1 MSKKV
6 RTHSARLRALSEERQ
21 KEEPRVTAASAYL
34 AALTG
39 QVTWSAVGRAE
50 TPLVQLLETSS
61 RKVRV
66 EDLQGGCR
74 VYWLSAPLPS
84 R

>member
-1 MSKKV
+1 MSKRV

-39 QVTWSAVGRAE
+39 QVAWSAAERAE
-50 TPLVQLLETSS
+50 TPLSQLLEANS
-61 RKVRV
+61 RKIRV
-66 EDLQGGCR
+66 QDLQGGCR
-74 VYWLSAPLPS
+74 VYWLSAPQAG
-84 R
+84 

>member
-1 MSKKV
+1 MSKRV

-39 QVTWSAVGRAE
+39 QVAWSAVERAE
-50 TPLVQLLETSS
+50 TPLVQRLETSP

-66 EDLQGGCR
+66 EELQGGCR
-74 VYWLSAPLPS
+74 VYWLSAPQAG
-84 R
+84 

>member
-1 MSKKV
+1 MSKRV
-6 RTHSARLRALSEERQ
+6 RTHSAHLRALSEERQ

-39 QVTWSAVGRAE
+39 QVVWDAVGRTA
-50 TPLVQLLETSS
+50 TQKVQLPESNS
-61 RKVRV
+61 RDILV

-74 VYWLSAPLPS
+74 VYWLFVPQAG
-84 R
+84 